1 MKIALAQMQMEES
14 IEKNLEKSL
23 AFCDKAAGCDLL
35 FFPEI
40 QLSPFFPQYE
50 KKNADRYCRKEDAA
64 EIKKLSEKAREH
76 HYYLSPNVYLEMEGK
91 RYDASLFIEPDGK
104 LKGISKMVH
113 IAQAE
118 QFYEQDYYT
127 PSEDGFKVFET
138 PYGKIGI
145 VICYD
150 RHLPESIRTCT
161 LLGADLI
168 IVPTANTK
176 AEPMEM
182 FEWEMRVQA
191 MQNQVFLAMCN
202 RTGLEGEMDFAG
214 ESIVIHSSGEVLAK
228 ADDKEQLLICDIDLK
243 EAAEWKKK
251 VPYLS
256 TRRPECYIKL
266 SEILTEAEDDVKN
279 DRVAPVRET
288 FDDLR
293 KKLTNARIT

>member
-214 ESIVIHSSGEVLAK
+214 ESIVIHPSGEVLAK